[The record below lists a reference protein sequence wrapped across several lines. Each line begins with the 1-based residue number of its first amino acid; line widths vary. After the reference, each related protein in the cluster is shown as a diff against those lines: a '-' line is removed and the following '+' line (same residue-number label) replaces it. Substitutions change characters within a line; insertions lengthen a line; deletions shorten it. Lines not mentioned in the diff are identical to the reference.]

1 MCIRDRDVRATNKKL
16 VERAKKIVCEAT
28 GVDREVAEKVLKET
42 NYDVKLSI
50 LMILTGLDI
59 NEAKEKLKM
68 CIRDR
73 CIINFS
79 YNWCN

>member
-1 MCIRDRDVRATNKKL
+1 MLELQIKSQLK
-16 VERAKKIVCEAT
+16 EQKKIVCEAT

-59 NEAKEKLKM
+59 NEAKEKLSQNKGYIAKAM
-68 CIRDR
+68 ETI
-73 CIINFS
+73 
-79 YNWCN
+79 